1 MDEKRNE
8 VLTVHDIGEVLR
20 VSTSTAYRLCR
31 DAEFPAFQVG
41 GQIRVTR
48 KDLYAWIAQRL
59 GFPTDWGSS

>member
-1 MDEKRNE
+1 MNETKNE
-8 VLTVHDIGEVLR
+8 VLTVHDIAEVLR

-31 DAEFPAFQVG
+31 DAEFPAFRVG

-48 KDLYAWIAQRL
+48 KDLYAWIARRL

>member
-1 MDEKRNE
+1 MDETKNE
-8 VLTVHDIGEVLR
+8 VLKVDDIAEVLR

-31 DAEFPAFQVG
+31 DAEFPAFRVG

-48 KDLYAWIAQRL
+48 KDLYVWIARRL